1 MHGTRS
7 GGSAPAP
14 RGPAAL
20 QPSAAEPTANVQAVG
35 AAVPRARGIPLP
47 KASELTQSIKVPSVN
62 LTPHGC
68 LTKTKRNDALVHSIA
83 DGGTRA
89 QPSRGAA
96 SELPVAGR
104 SPNPDESALFRTEEF
119 QARRAARQQPAAAQ
133 PAAAGPRA
141 GLLLGRRSS
150 SRPRGLAAAAAGC
163 EPTPAASAG
172 VGADWLSATDGA
184 TPSTKPIDNSA
195 VDPVADSVAAAEQAR
210 LTAAWLD

>member
-14 RGPAAL
+14 GPAAR
-20 QPSAAEPTANVQAVG
+20 QPSATEPTAHVQAIG

-62 LTPHGC
+62 LTPRGSS
-68 LTKTKRNDALVHSIA
+68 TKTKRNDALVHSIA

-104 SPNPDESALFRTEEF
+104 SPNPDEPALFRTEEF

-150 SRPRGLAAAAAGC
+150 SMPRGLAAAAAGC

-172 VGADWLSATDGA
+172 VGAD
-184 TPSTKPIDNSA
+184 
-195 VDPVADSVAAAEQAR
+195 
-210 LTAAWLD
+210 

>member
-1 MHGTRS
+1 M
-7 GGSAPAP
+7 
-14 RGPAAL
+14 
-20 QPSAAEPTANVQAVG
+20 QPSAAEPTANVQAVR

-47 KASELTQSIKVPSVN
+47 KASDLTQQLKVPSVN
-62 LTPHGC
+62 LTPRGC
-68 LTKTKRNDALVHSIA
+68 LTKSKRTDALARSIA

-133 PAAAGPRA
+133 PAAAG
-141 GLLLGRRSS
+141 LLLGRRSS

-184 TPSTKPIDNSA
+184 TPSTKPIDSSAKVKSTGLTQNSQ
-195 VDPVADSVAAAEQAR
+195 VDPAV
-210 LTAAWLD
+210 

>member
-14 RGPAAL
+14 GPAAR
-20 QPSAAEPTANVQAVG
+20 QPSATEPTANVQAVG

-68 LTKTKRNDALVHSIA
+68 LTKTKRNDALVYSIA

-133 PAAAGPRA
+133 PAAAGPQA
-141 GLLLGRRSS
+141 GLLLGRGSS
-150 SRPRGLAAAAAGC
+150 SRTRGPAGAAAGC

-184 TPSTKPIDNSA
+184 TPSTKPIDSSAKVKSTGLTQNSQ
-195 VDPVADSVAAAEQAR
+195 VDPAV
-210 LTAAWLD
+210 

>member
-14 RGPAAL
+14 GPAAR
-20 QPSAAEPTANVQAVG
+20 QPSATEPTANVQAVG

-47 KASELTQSIKVPSVN
+47 KASELTQSIKVPTVN
-62 LTPHGC
+62 LTPRGC
-68 LTKTKRNDALVHSIA
+68 LTKTKRNDAFVHSIA

-104 SPNPDESALFRTEEF
+104 SPNPYESALFRTVEEF
-119 QARRAARQQPAAAQ
+119 LVRRAARRQPAAAQ

-141 GLLLGRRSS
+141 GLLRTASTGP
-150 SRPRGLAAAAAGC
+150 SRACQCRALLRTRGSRKSTRAQRAAL
-163 EPTPAASAG
+163 T
-172 VGADWLSATDGA
+172 TA
-184 TPSTKPIDNSA
+184 TPS
-195 VDPVADSVAAAEQAR
+195 QAR
-210 LTAAWLD
+210 SWSTATRTCHPPSRSSTAQHSCRR